1 VHFVEID
8 HIKALLRDADGWIN
22 KCQVALG
29 GGDGGRADV
38 RHLELLITAAED
50 IPVAL
55 DEQVARLRGE
65 VGKARE
71 WVKRVR
77 ESLPPKVCVLNISV
91 YVQSM
96 FSLCSV
102 YVQCEGFGKLTF
114 TPPTTEAII
123 EGARRGARQAGA
135 GQPEG
140 AARRR

>member
-1 VHFVEID
+1 MEID

-77 ESLPPKVCVLNISV
+77 ESLPPKVCVLNI
-91 YVQSM
+91 
-96 FSLCSV
+96 
-102 YVQCEGFGKLTF
+102 
-114 TPPTTEAII
+114 
-123 EGARRGARQAGA
+123 
-135 GQPEG
+135 
-140 AARRR
+140 